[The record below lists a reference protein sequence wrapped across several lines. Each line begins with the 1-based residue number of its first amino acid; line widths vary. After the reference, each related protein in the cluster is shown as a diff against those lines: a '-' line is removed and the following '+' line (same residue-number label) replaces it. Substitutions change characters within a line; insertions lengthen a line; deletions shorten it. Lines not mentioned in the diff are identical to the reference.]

1 MAPVVNPA
9 IAIRF
14 ATEADCGL
22 ILEFVREL
30 AAYENA
36 LHAVV
41 ATENDLRRYGFGP
54 ERHFEVL
61 IASLCGEPVGFALF
75 LPDFSTWR
83 GRPGIFL
90 EDLFVREAAR
100 GHGVGRAL
108 IARLASIALERD
120 ALALHFNVLTW
131 NPARGFYHR
140 LGFTERDEWL
150 AYGANA
156 EVLRGLAEEDEG
168 G

>member
-1 MAPVVNPA
+1 VNPA
-9 IAIRF
+9 ITIRF

-30 AAYENA
+30 AAYEKA
-36 LHAVV
+36 PYAVV
-41 ATENDLRRYGFGP
+41 ATEDDFRRYGFGP
-54 ERHFEVL
+54 ERHFEAL
-61 IASLCGEPVGFALF
+61 IASLGGEAVGFALF

-100 GHGVGRAL
+100 GQGVGRAL
-108 IARLASIALERD
+108 LARLAAIALQRD
-120 ALALHFNVLTW
+120 APALHFNVLNW

-140 LGFTERDEWL
+140 LGLTGRDEWL
-150 AYGANA
+150 AYGANG
-156 EVLRGLAEEDEG
+156 EVLRRLADEDEG